1 MVMRWRWT
9 FDLPDGPPYDPHM
22 TFYMTFY
29 MTPHTAY
36 PRNRLM
42 TFAKGRLVGLMGS
55 QVRCGQALVG
65 KIKLFPLLCFISL
78 LLFLITPAQA
88 DVWGYIDSR
97 GVAHFASERLDDR
110 YELFF
115 KGGECFDT
123 AKVAPVAIDTPRPAA
138 AAAAAPAI
146 AAVPPR
152 LLAFFDASPNYK
164 TVKPHLH
171 EAAKTHKIDYEL
183 LQALIATESGFD
195 AAAVSPKGA
204 IGLMQVMPDTA
215 RRFGVETD
223 KKMAIEQKLA
233 DPKINVKTGSR
244 YLRLLLNMFPG
255 RLDLALASYN
265 AGEGAVQRAG
275 NQIPNYKETQ
285 NYVKT
290 VMGLYFGLKPPV
302 VQAQPAAVEPRFP
315 TRIRM
320 EMLGGAARRGN
331 MLLPTAPAAAESGDL
346 NSGQGSGLNNGLNS
360 GSNSGLSKSQS
371 PGQPPDQHASQP
383 DTKQATD

>member
-1 MVMRWRWT
+1 
-9 FDLPDGPPYDPHM
+9 M
-22 TFYMTFY
+22 TFYMTLYMTSY

-42 TFAKGRLVGLMGS
+42 TFAKGRLVGLMDS
-55 QVRCGQALVG
+55 QVRRGQALVDQI
-65 KIKLFPLLCFISL
+65 KIFPLLCFISL

-97 GVAHFASERLDDR
+97 GVAHFAGERLDDR

-115 KGGECFDT
+115 KGGESFDT
-123 AKVAPVAIDTPRPAA
+123 AKEAPVAIDTPRPAAAA

-331 MLLPTAPAAAESGDL
+331 MLLPMAPAGAEGAD
-346 NSGQGSGLNNGLNS
+346 QNNGPS
-360 GSNSGLSKSQS
+360 GNQGNSQS
-371 PGQPPDQHASQP
+371 SRQGGSPAAGRSPGPSPSQP
-383 DTKQATD
+383 ETKQATD

>member
-1 MVMRWRWT
+1 
-9 FDLPDGPPYDPHM
+9 
-22 TFYMTFY
+22 
-29 MTPHTAY
+29 MTPRPASLCAACGPNGRFSSQPSPVCNHASGVTAK
-36 PRNRLM
+36 N
-42 TFAKGRLVGLMGS
+42 GLKS
-55 QVRCGQALVG
+55 VLARVFCNFIRQ
-65 KIKLFPLLCFISL
+65 ISL
-78 LLFLITPAQA
+78 WPSCIIGGLLLLSQHMAHA
-88 DVWGYIDSR
+88 EVWGYIDER
-97 GVAHFASERLDDR
+97 GVAHFASERVDDR
-110 YELFF
+110 YEMFF
-115 KGGECFDT
+115 KGGESFDT
-123 AKVAPVAIDTPRPAA
+123 SKMPPLAPDAPRPG
-138 AAAAAPAI
+138 AAPAI

-152 LLAFFDASPNYK
+152 LLAFFDASPAYK

-195 AAAVSPKGA
+195 TAAVSPKGA
-204 IGLMQVMPDTA
+204 IGLMQIMPDTA
-215 RRFGVETD
+215 RRFGVDTD
-223 KKMAIEQKLA
+223 KKMVIEKKLI

-265 AGEGAVQRAG
+265 AGEGAVQKAG

-302 VQAQPAAVEPRFP
+302 AQAAPAEQRLP

-331 MLLPTAPAAAESGDL
+331 MLAPLSPTSPISPTSPSSSDAAD
-346 NSGQGSGLNNGLNS
+346 QTT
-360 GSNSGLSKSQS
+360 S
-371 PGQPPDQHASQP
+371 PSSA
-383 DTKQATD
+383 KQATD

>member
-1 MVMRWRWT
+1 
-9 FDLPDGPPYDPHM
+9 M
-22 TFYMTFY
+22 TFYMTLYMTSY

-42 TFAKGRLVGLMGS
+42 TFAKGRLVGLMDS
-55 QVRCGQALVG
+55 QVRRGQALVG
-65 KIKLFPLLCFISL
+65 QIKIFPLLCFISL

-97 GVAHFASERLDDR
+97 GVAHFAGERLDDR

-115 KGGECFDT
+115 KGGESFDT
-123 AKVAPVAIDTPRPAA
+123 AKVAPVAIDTPRP
-138 AAAAAPAI
+138 AAAAPAI

-290 VMGLYFGLKPPV
+290 VMGLYFGLKPPM
-302 VQAQPAAVEPRFP
+302 VQAPSLAAEPQFP

-331 MLLPTAPAAAESGDL
+331 MLLPLAPAATEGAGPGSG
-346 NSGQGSGLNNGLNS
+346 NSGQTGGQYSSQS
-360 GSNSGLSKSQS
+360 GSQHSSIA
-371 PGQPPDQHASQP
+371 PGQSAGNQRQPLGQNASQP
-383 DTKQATD
+383 ETKQATD

>member
-1 MVMRWRWT
+1 MTGLVNSPLSGPEIGQRICFATGSIWRKA
-9 FDLPDGPPYDPHM
+9 G
-22 TFYMTFY
+22 
-29 MTPHTAY
+29 
-36 PRNRLM
+36 RL
-42 TFAKGRLVGLMGS
+42 ASRLVGALMRVAS
-55 QVRCGQALVG
+55 G
-65 KIKLFPLLCFISL
+65 KIGLYPAL
-78 LLFLITPAQA
+78 LLGSMLLFSNNPAHA
-88 DVWGYIDSR
+88 NVWGYIDER
-97 GVAHFASERLDDR
+97 GVAHFANERLDDR

-115 KGGECFDT
+115 KGGESFDT
-123 AKVAPVAIDTPRPAA
+123 AKVPPMAVDAPLPS
-138 AAAAAPAI
+138 AAPPPP
-146 AAVPPR
+146 AVPPK

-215 RRFGVETD
+215 RRFGVDTD

-265 AGEGAVQRAG
+265 AGEGAVQKAG

-290 VMGLYFGLKPPV
+290 VMGLYTGLKPPV
-302 VQAQPAAVEPRFP
+302 VQAVAAPAAAEPRFP

-331 MLLPTAPAAAESGDL
+331 MLLPAAPAAAESGDL

-360 GSNSGLSKSQS
+360 GLISGLNNGLNSGLSKSQS

>member
-1 MVMRWRWT
+1 
-9 FDLPDGPPYDPHM
+9 
-22 TFYMTFY
+22 
-29 MTPHTAY
+29 MTPNPASLCTARGLY
-36 PRNRLM
+36 GRFSSQPNPVCHLGPVGTAINGLNSVFARVFGMFTRLI
-42 TFAKGRLVGLMGS
+42 GLWPSCIIG
-55 QVRCGQALVG
+55 
-65 KIKLFPLLCFISL
+65 SL
-78 LLFLITPAQA
+78 LLLSHQMAQA
-88 DVWGYIDSR
+88 EVWGYIDAR
-97 GVAHFASERLDDR
+97 GVAHFASERVDDR

-115 KGGECFDT
+115 KGGESFDT
-123 AKVAPVAIDTPRPAA
+123 SKVTPLAPDAPRPAA
-138 AAAAAPAI
+138 APAI
-146 AAVPPR
+146 PAVPPR
-152 LLAFFDASPNYK
+152 LLAFFDASPTYK

-204 IGLMQVMPDTA
+204 IGLMQIMPDTA
-215 RRFGVETD
+215 RRFGVDTD
-223 KKMAIEQKLA
+223 RKMVIEKKLV
-233 DPKINVKTGSR
+233 DPKINVRTGSR

-302 VQAQPAAVEPRFP
+302 AQAAPAEPRFP

-331 MLLPTAPAAAESGDL
+331 MLAPLLPTSPISSILPISPASSEAA
-346 NSGQGSGLNNGLNS
+346 
-360 GSNSGLSKSQS
+360 
-371 PGQPPDQHASQP
+371 DQTTGPST
-383 DTKQATD
+383 TKQATD

>member
-1 MVMRWRWT
+1 MTTQPNSSTADPKTGHQAGFAGVLAT
-9 FDLPDGPPYDPHM
+9 FSRYLSLWPSCI
-22 TFYMTFY
+22 
-29 MTPHTAY
+29 
-36 PRNRLM
+36 
-42 TFAKGRLVGLMGS
+42 MG
-55 QVRCGQALVG
+55 C
-65 KIKLFPLLCFISL
+65 L
-78 LLFLITPAQA
+78 LLLSQQTAHA
-88 DVWGYIDSR
+88 EVWGYIDER
-97 GVAHFASERLDDR
+97 GVAHFASEKQDDR

-115 KGGECFDT
+115 KGGESFDT
-123 AKVAPVAIDTPRPAA
+123 AKVAPMAVDPPRPAA
-138 AAAAAPAI
+138 TPPP

-171 EAAKTHKIDYEL
+171 EAAKTQKIDYEL

-215 RRFGVETD
+215 RRFGVDTD

-265 AGEGAVQRAG
+265 AGEGAVQKAG

-302 VQAQPAAVEPRFP
+302 VQAQSAAVEPRFP

-331 MLLPTAPAAAESGDL
+331 MLLPVAPAAAEGAD
-346 NSGQGSGLNNGLNS
+346 QNNGPS
-360 GSNSGLSKSQS
+360 GSQGNSQS
-371 PGQPPDQHASQP
+371 SSRQGGIPAAGRSLGPSPSQP
-383 DTKQATD
+383 ESKQATD